1 MIDLHTHSTASDG
14 FLHPSELIEQAS
26 ALKLEA
32 IALTDHDSVAGVEEA
47 LQTAATV
54 KNKIEVVRG
63 AELSVY
69 YPHADMEILALD
81 IPTTALGD
89 FTSYQTEVFAKREG
103 MVYRRL
109 ELLQKAGYDIRYEDI
124 AYDKNGKLRT
134 QIRRPHFADV
144 LLQKG
149 YIKDTK
155 TAYQDIFAKG
165 GVAYVENRP
174 LAAEKV
180 ITFIKETGA
189 KAFMAHPIHTG
200 FAPQRLFEVL
210 KQLQKAG
217 LDGIEVFHASQEPA
231 FRKTCLELITEL
243 GLKTSGG
250 SDFHGGTAHP
260 ENKLGTGKNHNLNMP
275 KWILDELKSPTPA
288 SAGYYKELEKII

>member
-14 FLHPSELIEQAS
+14 FLHPSELIEHAS
-26 ALKLEA
+26 ALELEA
-32 IALTDHDSVAGVEEA
+32 IALTDHDSVSGVEEA
-47 LQTAATV
+47 IKTASTV

-69 YPHADMEILALD
+69 YPHVDMEILALD
-81 IPTTALGD
+81 IPVKALDD
-89 FTSYQTEVFAKREG
+89 FISYQNEVFAKRQELAH
-103 MVYRRL
+103 RRL
-109 ELLQKAGYDIRYEDI
+109 ELLQKAGYDICYEDV
-124 AYDKNGKLRT
+124 AYDKNGKLRA
-134 QIRRPHFADV
+134 QIRRPHFTDV

-149 YIKDTK
+149 YIKETK

-174 LAAEKV
+174 LSAEKV

-200 FAPQRLFEVL
+200 FAPRRLYEVL
-210 KQLQKAG
+210 KKLQKTG
-217 LDGIEVFHASQEPA
+217 LDGIEVFHASQEPE
-231 FRKTCLELITEL
+231 FRKTCVEIITEL
-243 GLKTSGG
+243 KLKASGG

-260 ENKLGTGKNHNLNMP
+260 ENKLGTGKHHNLNIP
-275 KWILDELKSPTPA
+275 KWILDELKSPAPA
-288 SAGYYKELEKII
+288 STNYYKELEKII